1 VKTLSEETRIDN
13 ARFFGSLDQVPLHCV
28 TQGVG
33 IIMAAGELL
42 LIATGPSK
50 AAPIKAALEG
60 PITTMCPASAIQL
73 HLQAT
78 VILDEAAA
86 TSLTLADYH
95 RLTHTQRPR
104 VAADVTNC
112 SSGMES

>member
-1 VKTLSEETRIDN
+1 
-13 ARFFGSLDQVPLHCV
+13 
-28 TQGVG
+28 
-33 IIMAAGELL
+33 MAARELL

-60 PITTMCPASAIQL
+60 PITTMCPASAIQR

-86 TSLTLADYH
+86 TGLTLANYH
-95 RLTHTQRPR
+95 RLTHTQRPP
-104 VAADVTNC
+104 NG
-112 SSGMES
+112 SSLNAWICFASSESYRPPEAR